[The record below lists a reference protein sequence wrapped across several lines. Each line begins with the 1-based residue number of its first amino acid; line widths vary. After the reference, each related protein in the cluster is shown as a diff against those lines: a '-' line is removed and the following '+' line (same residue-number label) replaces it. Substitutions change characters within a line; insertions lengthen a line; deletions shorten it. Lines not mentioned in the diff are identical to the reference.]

1 MILFYLICCE
11 IYSPALK
18 NFSLRSLNSPKIVHI
33 ALGSNVGNR
42 FELLQNALHTIYL
55 EIGEINK
62 VSKVYETPAWGFKG
76 NAFLNACIAVS
87 TRFSAE
93 EVLRKLLKI
102 EADAGR
108 VRSDAKTYQ
117 NRSLDLDILLF
128 ENEVLETKDLV
139 LPHPSMQNR
148 KFVLLPLVD
157 IAADEIHPVFKV
169 SIGKLLQEVQD
180 NSQISAISE
189 KLEIPKNSFHLNKLN
204 YIAVEG
210 NIGAG
215 KTSFSTMVSEDF
227 NAKLILE
234 RFKDNPFLP
243 KFYENKE
250 RYAFPLEMSFLADR
264 YQQLS
269 DDLAQYDLFKDFVI
283 SDYDVFKSLIFAK
296 ITLHEDEYALYY
308 KLFHL
313 MYKELVKPDLYIYL
327 YQNTDRLLENI
338 KVRGRD
344 YEQNIQ
350 PDYLVEINKS
360 YLNFIKTQ
368 TNMKVQII
376 DISGKDFV
384 NNRADYLSILEEIK
398 A

>member
-1 MILFYLICCE
+1 
-11 IYSPALK
+11 
-18 NFSLRSLNSPKIVHI
+18 
-33 ALGSNVGNR
+33 VGNR
-42 FELLQNALHTIYL
+42 FKLLQNALHKIYL
-55 EIGEINK
+55 EIGEIQQF
-62 VSKVYETPAWGFKG
+62 SRVYETPAWGFSG
-76 NAFLNACIAVS
+76 HAFLNACVAVS

-102 EADAGR
+102 ETNAGR
-108 VRSDAKTYQ
+108 IRSDAKNYQ

-128 ENEVLETKDLV
+128 EDEVLETKDLV
-139 LPHPSMQNR
+139 VPHPEMQNR
-148 KFVLLPLVD
+148 KFVLLPLTD
-157 IAADEIHPVFKV
+157 IAAKDIHPIFKV
-169 SIGKLLQEVQD
+169 SIEKLLNKVED
-180 NSQISAISE
+180 DSQIKAIPE
-189 KLEIPKNSFHLNKLN
+189 KLEIRQRAFNFNKLN

-250 RYAFPLEMSFLADR
+250 RYAFRLEMSFLADR

-296 ITLHEDEYALYY
+296 ITLHEDEYALYH

-327 YQNTDRLLENI
+327 YQNTERLLENI
-338 KVRGRD
+338 KARGRD
-344 YEQNIQ
+344 YEQNIK
-350 PDYLVEINKS
+350 PDYLMEINKS

-368 TNMKVQII
+368 TNMRVQII

-384 NNRADYLSILEEIK
+384 NNRADYLAILEEIE
-398 A
+398 AH

>member
-1 MILFYLICCE
+1 MK
-11 IYSPALK
+11 P
-18 NFSLRSLNSPKIVHI
+18 PKLVYI
-33 ALGSNVGNR
+33 ALGSNLGDR
-42 FELLQNALHTIYL
+42 FGLLQQAVNSIYE
-55 EIGEINK
+55 EIGDIHQI
-62 VSKVYETPAWGFKG
+62 SKIYRTPAWGFKG
-76 NAFLNACIAVS
+76 DDFLNACIAVS
-87 TRFSAE
+87 TRFSAKK
-93 EVLRKLLKI
+93 VLKKLLKI
-102 EADAGR
+102 ETQAGR
-108 VRSDAKTYQ
+108 LRSDSKDYQ
-117 NRSLDLDILLF
+117 NRSLDLDILMM
-128 ENEVLETKDLV
+128 EEEIINTEDLI
-139 LPHPSMQNR
+139 LPHPHMHKR
-148 KFVLLPLVD
+148 CFVLQPLAD
-157 IAADEIHPVFKV
+157 IASKEIHPVLNI
-169 SIGKLLQEVQD
+169 SIEKMLKQLNDADEVTP
-180 NSQISAISE
+180 IEE
-189 KLEIPKNSFHLNKLN
+189 KLMIPNRKFRFTDCN

-215 KTSFSTMVSEDF
+215 KTSFSTMVSQDF

-264 YQQLS
+264 YQQLA

-296 ITLHEDEYALYY
+296 ITLHEDEYSLYH

-338 KVRGRD
+338 KNRGRD

-360 YLNFIKTQ
+360 YLSFIKSQ
-368 TNMKVQII
+368 TKLKVQII
-376 DISGKDFV
+376 DISEKDFV
-384 NNRADYLSILEEIK
+384 NKRKDYLDLLSEIEVGT
-398 A
+398 

>member
-1 MILFYLICCE
+1 M
-11 IYSPALK
+11 
-18 NFSLRSLNSPKIVHI
+18 NSPKTVHI

-42 FELLQNALHTIYL
+42 FELLQNALHKIYL
-55 EIGEINK
+55 EIGEVQQ
-62 VSKVYETPAWGFKG
+62 VSQVYETPAWGFEG
-76 NAFLNACIAVS
+76 DAFLNACIAVS

-102 EADAGR
+102 EADSGR
-108 VRSDAKTYQ
+108 VRSDAKNYQ

-128 ENEVLETKDLV
+128 EDEVLETIDLIV
-139 LPHPSMQNR
+139 PHPSMQNR

-157 IAADEIHPVFKV
+157 IAAKENHPVFKV
-169 SIGKLLQEVQD
+169 SIEKLLKQVED
-180 NSQISAISE
+180 DSPIKAISE
-189 KLEIPKNSFHLNKLN
+189 RLEVPKKAFNLNKLN

-215 KTSFSTMVSEDF
+215 KTSFSTMISEDF

-243 KFYENKE
+243 KFYEHKE

-296 ITLHEDEYALYY
+296 ITLHEDEYALYH

-338 KVRGRD
+338 KARGRD

-350 PDYLVEINKS
+350 PDYLMEINKS

-398 A
+398 KAP

>member
-1 MILFYLICCE
+1 M
-11 IYSPALK
+11 
-18 NFSLRSLNSPKIVHI
+18 
-33 ALGSNVGNR
+33 GNR

-128 ENEVLETKDLV
+128 ENEILESKDLV

-157 IAADEIHPVFKV
+157 IAAEEIHPVFQV
-169 SIGKLLQEVQD
+169 SIEKLLYEVQD
-180 NSQISAISE
+180 DSQISAISE
-189 KLEIPKNSFHLNKLN
+189 KLEIPKKSFHLNKLN

-215 KTSFSTMVSEDF
+215 KTSFSTMVSEDC

-384 NNRADYLSILEEIK
+384 NNRVDYLSILEEIK

>member
-1 MILFYLICCE
+1 
-11 IYSPALK
+11 
-18 NFSLRSLNSPKIVHI
+18 LNSPKIVHI

-42 FELLQNALHTIYL
+42 FELLQNALHKVYL
-55 EIGEINK
+55 EIGEVQQ
-62 VSKVYETPAWGFKG
+62 VSQVYETPAWGFEG

-93 EVLRKLLKI
+93 EILRKLLKI

-108 VRSDAKTYQ
+108 VRSDAKNYQ

-128 ENEVLETKDLV
+128 EDEILETSDLIV
-139 LPHPSMQNR
+139 PHPAMQNR
-148 KFVLLPLVD
+148 KFVLLPLAD
-157 IAADEIHPVFKV
+157 IAAKENHPIFKV
-169 SIGKLLQEVQD
+169 SIEKLLKQVED
-180 NSQISAISE
+180 NSEIKAISE
-189 KLEIPKNSFHLNKLN
+189 KLEISKKAFNLNKLN

-296 ITLHEDEYALYY
+296 ITLHEDEYALYH

-338 KVRGRD
+338 KARGRD

-384 NNRADYLSILEEIK
+384 NNRADYLSILEEIRK
-398 A
+398 AP

>member
-1 MILFYLICCE
+1 M
-11 IYSPALK
+11 
-18 NFSLRSLNSPKIVHI
+18 NSPKIAYI

-42 FELLQNALHTIYL
+42 FELLQNALHKIYL
-55 EIGEINK
+55 EIGEIQQ
-62 VSKVYETPAWGFKG
+62 VSQVYETPAWGFSG
-76 NAFLNACIAVS
+76 HAFLNACAAVS

-102 EADAGR
+102 ETEAGR
-108 VRSDAKTYQ
+108 VRSDAKNYQ

-128 ENEVLETKDLV
+128 EDEVLQTEDLV
-139 LPHPSMQNR
+139 VPHPEMQSR
-148 KFVLLPLVD
+148 KFVLLPLAD
-157 IAADEIHPVFKV
+157 IAAREIHPVFKI
-169 SIGKLLQEVQD
+169 SIDKLSKQVED
-180 NSQISAISE
+180 DSQIKAIPE
-189 KLEIPKNSFHLNKLN
+189 KLVIPQKAFHFNKLN

-296 ITLHEDEYALYY
+296 ITLHEDEYALYH

-327 YQNTDRLLENI
+327 YQNTERLLENI
-338 KVRGRD
+338 KARGRD

-350 PDYLVEINKS
+350 PDYLVKINKS

-368 TNMKVQII
+368 TNMRVQII

-398 A
+398 AN